1 MIITGSMDCADI
13 SLLSLRPAFA
23 IINQALVQRIISAN
37 FRFPETTQIVAGG
50 GKSKGQMGWISQ
62 CVVGRRQGP
71 RPGSG
76 LGNLTM

>member
-37 FRFPETTQIVAGG
+37 LRFPETPQIVAGEG
-50 GKSKGQMGWISQ
+50 NQKGKWDGFPNVW
-62 CVVGRRQGP
+62 
-71 RPGSG
+71 
-76 LGNLTM
+76 

>member
-1 MIITGSMDCADI
+1 MDCADI

-37 FRFPETTQIVAGG
+37 LRFPETPQIVAGG

-62 CVVGRRQGP
+62 CVVQGGDRVP
-71 RPGSG
+71 A
-76 LGNLTM
+76 LGVGWGT